1 MVTERNVHVIDL
13 DNTKVKGVT
22 EKEEVGGGQEIKG
35 RHVNTL
41 TFQSGEPRDAVKCWV
56 NNKYYGFLY
65 LLKYKIKI

>member
-41 TFQSGEPRDAVKCWV
+41 TFQSGEPRDAVKC
-56 NNKYYGFLY
+56 
-65 LLKYKIKI
+65 